1 MLGSGPEVYKR
12 FEERSDAPEVVDAM
26 RTTVL
31 GILGT
36 LPPEH
41 FRVQIALDSPVSL
54 YYLIQSCCLT
64 GYMFASAW
72 TRLDLARSLDVV
84 PAGEAVGADAAFLGE
99 GGVDD
104 GSTWKDAAGQQRQQ
118 QYAEGVQKVG

>member
-12 FEERSDAPEVVDAM
+12 FEERSDAPDVVDAM

-72 TRLDLARSLDVV
+72 TRLDLARSLD
-84 PAGEAVGADAAFLGE
+84 AVGADAAFLGE